1 MAQMDAKKNESRFC
15 ATVLRREAI
24 IAPDHTTA
32 CAGPGGDL
40 RAAAKP
46 GADGRNHEL
55 LPKIRNYFHTQLLF
69 R

>member
-1 MAQMDAKKNESRFC
+1 MAQADARKKESRFY
-15 ATVLRREAI
+15 ATVLGREAI

-46 GADGRNHEL
+46 GADGRNREL
-55 LPKIRNYFHTQLLF
+55 LP
-69 R
+69 